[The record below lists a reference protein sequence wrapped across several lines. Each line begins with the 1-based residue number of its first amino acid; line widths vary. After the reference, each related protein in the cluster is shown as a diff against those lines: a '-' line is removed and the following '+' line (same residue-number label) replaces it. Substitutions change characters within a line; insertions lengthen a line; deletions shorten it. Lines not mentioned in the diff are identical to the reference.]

1 MNDSTPTDPAH
12 QNEPNETSLQ
22 MVREVLD
29 RYTTGYHEKKDIIV
43 MQISMSKAPF
53 RCEFYCR
60 GTLWIIIRLRFP
72 AFVED
77 AFVEQASEFVTRNN
91 SLNPQKLWDFDFAN
105 QDITLCH
112 WFEIQGQDHLAYRFE
127 QMCRTIFLTA
137 DAGFAPLVSLLS
149 GFMSA
154 EEASAK
160 TEEAYGKAMDEMENP
175 SDEQESDETFR

>member
-1 MNDSTPTDPAH
+1 MNDSTQGD
-12 QNEPNETSLQ
+12 QIEQFEPNEASLQ

-29 RYTTGYHEKKDIIV
+29 RYTTSYHEKDGLIV
-43 MQISMSKAPF
+43 AQISMRKAPF
-53 RCEFYCR
+53 RCEFHCR
-60 GTLWIIIRLRFP
+60 GIVWIIIRLRFP

-91 SLNPQKLWDFDFAN
+91 SLTPAKLWDFDFARH
-105 QDITLCH
+105 DITLCH

-160 TEEAYGKAMDEMENP
+160 TEEAYGKAMDEMENT
-175 SDEQESDETFR
+175 SDEEESDETFR